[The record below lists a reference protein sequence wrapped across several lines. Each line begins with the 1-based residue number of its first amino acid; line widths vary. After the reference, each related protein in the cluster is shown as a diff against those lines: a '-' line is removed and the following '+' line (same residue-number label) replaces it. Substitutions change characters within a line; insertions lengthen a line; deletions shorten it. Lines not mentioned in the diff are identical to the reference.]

1 MYSAIIRKLRPL
13 LGSRLNML
21 GAVAALTLI
30 LAGAAL
36 AAHPKA
42 GSKYAGFTS
51 APKVN
56 GFRAPVSFK
65 VSSSGNKLLSFKYG
79 NTGCPSMTTPPGNP
93 YLKSNS
99 ITTVGTI
106 HVSSTG
112 TFSIKNLKT
121 TSTSNKTTFFTIS
134 SVTGKFKT
142 AKTATGRIK
151 FSNGFNAPGFTHSCE
166 TFTVTF
172 TATTK

>member
-21 GAVAALTLI
+21 GTVAALTLILI

-65 VSSSGNKLLSFKYG
+65 VSSSGSKLLSFKYG
-79 NTGCPSMTTPPGNP
+79 NTGCPSQTTPAGNP
-93 YLKSNS
+93 YLKSGS
-99 ITTVGTI
+99 LTTVGTI
-106 HVSSTG
+106 QVASAG
-112 TFSIKNLKT
+112 TFSVKNLKT
-121 TSTSNKTTFFTIS
+121 STGPATYTIS
-134 SVTGKFKT
+134 SVTGKFKS
-142 AKTATGRIK
+142 AKTATGSIK
-151 FSNGFNAPGFTHSCE
+151 ISNWFSVPGNTHSCGSAS
-166 TFTVTF
+166 VTF